1 MRTIPSLAS
10 EAHPSMANR
19 HAKPHRKAVVGGV
32 YAEWG
37 NSKILNLLGVN
48 YLKDCMQ
55 PLPHRPHE
63 TAYEVF
69 AGLVRVNRQYA
80 ELAPEAL
87 KLRLKS
93 LLRIL
98 SNIPIASTVLTRR
111 SRFLVRF
118 ILCMKIHPS
127 LVLVCIVCI
136 VRA

>member
-1 MRTIPSLAS
+1 
-10 EAHPSMANR
+10 MANR

-98 SNIPIASTVLTRR
+98 SILYKCISKMMATDLTRMR
-111 SRFLVRF
+111 LLRD
-118 ILCMKIHPS
+118 
-127 LVLVCIVCI
+127 
-136 VRA
+136 